1 MGLIKILIGSK
12 AGKRI
17 ILVKAFEEPN
27 DIAKLTVRVATCS
40 MVTGL
45 WCRLS
50 TQRSVE
56 QEKIV

>member
-27 DIAKLTVRVATCS
+27 DIAKLTVRVVIHA
-40 MVTGL
+40 VWL
-45 WCRLS
+45 LDFDAAY
-50 TQRSVE
+50 QLNAVLN
-56 QEKIV
+56 KKK